1 MIDEPATKIID
12 ENNLIKYMRNFFMWY
27 QLNNLTEG
35 IIMEKRGQ
43 INPAVFWPALIVVL
57 GLSVPL
63 AIWPEAGEV
72 AVASCWSFITSKFGW
87 FFLLFGAFCF
97 VVLMWLAF
105 GRYGHVKL
113 GSAEDKPEFSN
124 FSWVAMLFAAGIG
137 IGIMLWSIIEPI
149 YYLNAPPFGVRPHS
163 QMAFE
168 WAHMYGQF
176 HWGFSAWAIY
186 CLPTIPIAYAVYVR
200 KEPSLRISTSCR
212 AILGDLVDGWA
223 GVLID
228 IIVMFGLV
236 GAVGTSLGLAVP
248 LVSTM
253 FSEMFGI
260 QQSLGLNVFILVLW
274 VLLFGFS
281 LFKGLHK
288 GIKVLSDINIYL
300 AIALIAFVLL
310 AGPTVFILSMWSNSI
325 GLLFNNL
332 LRMSFW
338 LDPITKS
345 GFPQSWT
352 IFYWAWW
359 IAYAPMMGLYVAR
372 ISRGRTIREVVL
384 AECVW
389 GTLGCWVFFAIFGGF
404 SLYLDWS
411 NIVPVSQILADS
423 GQYAA
428 IVAVLKSIPLSGVVM
443 VVYTIL
449 CFVFMATTLASA
461 SYSLASISTKELR
474 GDEQPARWNRIFWA
488 VILGV
493 VSMGLLLVGGLK
505 PVQLSSIIAAVPLAP
520 VLIVL
525 TFSGFKML
533 KEDFGFLSPKKLTI
547 DMPDKVRD

>member
-27 QLNNLTEG
+27 QLNNLTGG

-260 QQSLGLNVFILVLW
+260 QQSLGLNVFI
-274 VLLFGFS
+274 
-281 LFKGLHK
+281 
-288 GIKVLSDINIYL
+288 
-300 AIALIAFVLL
+300 
-310 AGPTVFILSMWSNSI
+310 
-325 GLLFNNL
+325 
-332 LRMSFW
+332 
-338 LDPITKS
+338 
-345 GFPQSWT
+345 
-352 IFYWAWW
+352 
-359 IAYAPMMGLYVAR
+359 
-372 ISRGRTIREVVL
+372 
-384 AECVW
+384 
-389 GTLGCWVFFAIFGGF
+389 
-404 SLYLDWS
+404 
-411 NIVPVSQILADS
+411 
-423 GQYAA
+423 QYY
-428 IVAVLKSIPLSGVVM
+428 SC
-443 VVYTIL
+443 L
-449 CFVFMATTLASA
+449 CFFPEGRPNYIDHL
-461 SYSLASISTKELR
+461 IST
-474 GDEQPARWNRIFWA
+474 
-488 VILGV
+488 
-493 VSMGLLLVGGLK
+493 
-505 PVQLSSIIAAVPLAP
+505 
-520 VLIVL
+520 
-525 TFSGFKML
+525 
-533 KEDFGFLSPKKLTI
+533 
-547 DMPDKVRD
+547 